1 MPDDIKTAIDAATDT
16 TKAAIDTAGQAAKKT
31 TDTVESAS
39 KQQATVA
46 DKAIKTATKATK
58 RAPKATKRAA
68 KATKNAKTA
77 KRRAKSTRRTTRKT
91 RTTRPAAKT
100 AAAGGNERIN
110 DMNFDSN
117 NWFAGF
123 GAMPSTPF
131 QSMFADAGERGQEA
145 VRRSQKATEEF
156 AAMTRANVEA
166 MVNAGK
172 IAAEGARSIG
182 QDAVDSGRE
191 GVEQVAET
199 VRSLAE
205 AKSPTEYVQLQTEFV
220 RASFDRAVSESSR
233 MTESM
238 VKLAGEAFRPL
249 SNRASVNA
257 ERLNKFVA

>member
-1 MPDDIKTAIDAATDT
+1 MADDIKTAIDAATDT

-39 KQQATVA
+39 KQQATAA

-58 RAPKATKRAA
+58 RAPKATKRAS
-68 KATKNAKTA
+68 KATRTA
-77 KRRAKSTRRTTRKT
+77 KRRAKPTRRTTRNT

-131 QSMFADAGERGQEA
+131 QTLFADAGERGQEA

-156 AAMTRANVEA
+156 AELTRANVEA
-166 MVNAGK
+166 LVKAGK

-205 AKSPTEYVQLQTEFV
+205 AKSPTEHVQLQTEFV